1 MVLFCSPAFLRVF
14 IESRLSCKAFGF
26 NGSLK
31 LIVPAQ
37 QSGTN
42 AVAVRKAMHHHLGP
56 WCLTSSVSTDAL
68 RTYTQS
74 ACVRRQL
81 FHDADYYG
89 SLYYHRMPFIGIMY
103 II

>member
-56 WCLTSSVSTDAL
+56 WCLTSSVSTDAI
-68 RTYTQS
+68 RATHIYAVGMT
-74 ACVRRQL
+74 
-81 FHDADYYG
+81 
-89 SLYYHRMPFIGIMY
+89 PIIMVAY
-103 II
+103 IIIVCLSSALCILFNHSH